1 MFTDLN
7 RKSPHFG
14 HINFASLPLVIIN
27 INGLSVSA
35 LLDSGC
41 SGDLV
46 SLNFIREHRIK
57 FNEVAPIKTTTAV
70 QTVSHS
76 YIVGEVT
83 LNLKFQHL
91 NEQRKFGVI
100 NINNHNFI
108 LGMPFLQEHNPVIN
122 WKSRKVYLENRE
134 FEDQDRVDMEINDI
148 EKEISR
154 LKKLTD
160 IRKAKVKLA
169 EYKIITLK

>member
-1 MFTDLN
+1 MFTDFN

-14 HINFASLPLVIIN
+14 HINFASLPLVNIN
-27 INGLSVSA
+27 VNGLSVSA

-57 FNEVAPIKTTTAV
+57 FNEVSPIRTTTAV
-70 QTVSHS
+70 QTASNS
-76 YIVGEVT
+76 YIIGEVT

-108 LGMPFLQEHNPVIN
+108 LGMPFCKNTTQ
-122 WKSRKVYLENRE
+122 
-134 FEDQDRVDMEINDI
+134 
-148 EKEISR
+148 
-154 LKKLTD
+154 
-160 IRKAKVKLA
+160 
-169 EYKIITLK
+169 